1 MFAEHLGEDIDK
13 KVCLECQR
21 QFTGIVAACPHDGT
35 TLVTLARDP
44 MIGTCLMGKYDIIDV
59 IGHGGMGVVY
69 KGRQVLMERVV
80 AIKMLQS
87 QHIADSMSVKR
98 FHQEGKASSKLNH
111 PHVITVYDFGVTP
124 NTGQPFIVMDFLLG
138 VSLADLIKN
147 EGQVGVERSIKI
159 LCQST
164 DALDHAHRMGVIHR
178 DLKPSNIMLID
189 YEDEKDYVK
198 VVDFGVAKLIT
209 AGGEQQKLT
218 QMGEV
223 CGSPVYMSPE
233 QVQGFELDNRS
244 DIYSMGVVIYET
256 LTGRLPILGKTMVE
270 TMSKHIT
277 EMPPRFNEIRPDLY
291 IPERLEAVVFKAMAK
306 NPSDRHQTMAEL
318 TRDLD
323 TAIPRAGKSQV
334 LRADFPKMPDLPG
347 KNDAQPSILSHMTL
361 MHWMVITGVIVALIG
376 LAVIVSFNSKPAA
389 KTNLPTPAAT
399 ATTTTTTTTTT
410 SPPAKTTPG
419 TPPAANT
426 TAAVTPA
433 QNGTAHG
440 GAKPPALAGAINGV
454 SAPDS
459 GSATA
464 SSAASG
470 KPQKLERPDR
480 EGKSELPRT
489 RPKVATVPKTPHKAK
504 HKPAAESNDEAPS
517 GNSGAAAAYA
527 RQNASSA
534 SERWKSLSQDRHY

>member
-1 MFAEHLGEDIDK
+1 VFAEHLGEDIDR

-69 KGRQVLMERVV
+69 KGRQVLMERIV

-124 NTGQPFIVMDFLLG
+124 GSGQPFIVMDFLLG
-138 VSLADLIKN
+138 VSLSDLIKA
-147 EGQVGVERSIKI
+147 EGQLGVERSIKI

-233 QVQGFELDNRS
+233 QVQGLELDLRS

-277 EMPPRFNEIRPDLY
+277 EMPPRFGEIRPDLY
-291 IPERLEAVVFKAMAK
+291 IPERLEAVVFKALAK
-306 NPSDRHQTMAEL
+306 DPADRQQTMAEL

-334 LRADFPKMPDLPG
+334 LRTDFPIMPDLSPKG
-347 KNDAQPSILSHMTL
+347 EADKSMGSILSRFSPV
-361 MHWMVITGVIVALIG
+361 HWLIISACLVAVVLGVVALS
-376 LAVIVSFNSKPAA
+376 AMNKPAVYA
-389 KTNLPTPAAT
+389 VAPPVPAAAITTPATPAT
-399 ATTTTTTTTTT
+399 KTPPTTTTTPATNATAAITAPPVTT
-410 SPPAKTTPG
+410 PAKPVT
-419 TPPAANT
+419 PAA
-426 TAAVTPA
+426 AAVTSP
-433 QNGTAHG
+433 
-440 GAKPPALAGAINGV
+440 V
-454 SAPDS
+454 SATKDN
-459 GSATA
+459 
-464 SSAASG
+464 
-470 KPQKLERPDR
+470 
-480 EGKSELPRT
+480 GKSDNPDKIVKVEAP
-489 RPKVATVPKTPHKAK
+489 RPKTKVASVIKEHKKPK
-504 HKPAAESNDEAPS
+504 HKPTAAAESDDAVAS

-527 RQNASSA
+527 RRNAAASAAGSSPFKDLLHQR
-534 SERWKSLSQDRHY
+534 SY

>member
-1 MFAEHLGEDIDK
+1 VFAEHLGEDIDK

-124 NTGQPFIVMDFLLG
+124 SSGQPFIVMDFLHG
-138 VSLADLIKN
+138 ISLADLIKN

-233 QVQGFELDNRS
+233 QVQGLELDNRS

-291 IPERLEAVVFKAMAK
+291 IPERLEAVVFKALAK
-306 NPSDRHQTMAEL
+306 NTADRHQTMADL
-318 TRDLD
+318 MRDLD

-334 LRADFPKMPDLPG
+334 LRTDFPTMPDLTSNTETKVSP
-347 KNDAQPSILSHMTL
+347 LSRMTL
-361 MHWMVITGVIVALIG
+361 MHWVIISAAVLLVVGFGVISA
-376 LAVIVSFNSKPAA
+376 FNSNKPAV
-389 KTNLPTPAAT
+389 KTGLPNVEANATASPPSPSSVVTGAPGSTTKSTAPTPPTNGSTTASTGTTPAT
-399 ATTTTTTTTTT
+399 ATTTSATGTTT
-410 SPPAKTTPG
+410 SATTHDVGTKESTGSTKVSSSEPAK
-419 TPPAANT
+419 
-426 TAAVTPA
+426 V
-433 QNGTAHG
+433 
-440 GAKPPALAGAINGV
+440 KPKNP
-454 SAPDS
+454 SP
-459 GSATA
+459 
-464 SSAASG
+464 
-470 KPQKLERPDR
+470 
-480 EGKSELPRT
+480 
-489 RPKVATVPKTPHKAK
+489 PKVAHKVK
-504 HKPAAESNDEAPS
+504 RPVAAAAAPDDDAPL
-517 GNSGAAAAYA
+517 SGAAAAA
-527 RQNASSA
+527 NRRNAATASSDPF
-534 SERWKSLSQDRHY
+534 KSLLKSRGY